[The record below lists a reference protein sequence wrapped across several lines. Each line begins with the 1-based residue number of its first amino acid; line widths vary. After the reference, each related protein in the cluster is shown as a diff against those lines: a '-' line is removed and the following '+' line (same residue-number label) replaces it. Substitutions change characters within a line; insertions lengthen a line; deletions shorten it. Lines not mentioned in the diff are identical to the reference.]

1 MLDEIM
7 PELNFDDPEVMRQ
20 AQEELK
26 QQKAKEYKDYVASL
40 SQKPAGYSQ
49 IDNLLTPER
58 DLSDD
63 VVNAVAKSQ
72 QVNPNSAAIQDQVA
86 LRRILS
92 AGSGGSKIPIFMP
105 GGVQLNTYDPAER
118 KRMDDWAKEPY
129 EQALKQNELNN
140 DNLRR
145 LTQAQ
150 NILDLQG
157 ARKSQNLKRVED
169 AQRMADELR
178 MKKDAINPNSYVSK
192 SAVEIFQKELAS
204 KSDNYMQSDHKTLKR
219 VVPQLDAMIADASG
233 KSKEEIE
240 RMAKSAQSVI
250 DAAEK
255 EAGLDVN
262 KQLGKA
268 RNFIMLK
275 NSDETHRSNEEKE
288 KDRDAD
294 RAAREARAAHALGK
308 ALGTGT
314 DAQTRKAL
322 NEITIPHT
330 VVSRVDALKNSIAN
344 SPDKV
349 GWMKRIETAISTP
362 FGQQSDEDAKL
373 IADLAFI
380 YQPHRK
386 KNFGVPSPGDNSIVA
401 QYFPALKNNPQAFMA
416 QLQSFR
422 DDNNYQ
428 VYNGLSDLVTTFK
441 QDIGISPDEITPD
454 NAYGIYGKIKGNISK
469 ATKGG
474 AAERIDPSEVN
485 KNAEAQSAIDWLE
498 KNKSQA
504 GQPKYEAFKR
514 IAKSKGYVK

>member
-1 MLDEIM
+1 MD
-7 PELNFDDPEVMRQ
+7 FTDDQYMQ
-20 AQEELK
+20 DAQEALK
-26 QQKAKEYKDYVASL
+26 QQKAKEYQDYINSL
-40 SQKPAGYSQ
+40 QQSPAGYSEMG
-49 IDNLLTPER
+49 NLLTPER
-58 DLSDD
+58 DLSKE
-63 VVNAVAKSQ
+63 VVNAVTKSQ
-72 QVNPNSAAIQDQVA
+72 QVNPNSPEIQDQVA

-92 AGSGGSKIPIFMP
+92 AGAGGSKIPIYMP
-105 GGVQLNTYDPAER
+105 GGLRIDTYKPEER
-118 KRMDDWAKEPY
+118 ARADKMAMEPY
-129 EQALKQNELNN
+129 ERALKQNELNN

-157 ARKSQNLKRVED
+157 ARKSQHIKRIED
-169 AQRMADELR
+169 VKRMNDELR
-178 MKKDAINPNSYVSK
+178 MKKDAINPNSFESK
-192 SAVEIFQKELAS
+192 SAVETFQKDINSAAERYA
-204 KSDNYMQSDHKTLKR
+204 QSTHPALKR
-219 VVPQLDAMIADASG
+219 VVPQLYEIAAAAQG
-233 KSKEEIE
+233 RSKAEIE
-240 RMAKSAQSVI
+240 RMAKSAQATI
-250 DAAEK
+250 DDARQ

-262 KQLGKA
+262 KQLGST

-294 RAAREARAAHALGK
+294 RAAKASRAAHVLGK

-314 DAQTRKAL
+314 DSGTLKAL
-322 NEITIPHT
+322 DKITVPHT

-349 GWMKRIETAISTP
+349 GWMKRIETAIATP
-362 FGQQSDEDAKL
+362 IGQQSPEDAKL

-380 YQPHRK
+380 YQPYRK
-386 KNFGVPSPGDNSIVA
+386 KNYGVPSAGDNAIVQ
-401 QYFPALKNNPQAFMA
+401 QYFPALKNNPQAFMS

-441 QDIGISPDEITPD
+441 QDVGISPEEITPE

-474 AAERIDPSEVN
+474 QADKVDTTEIN
-485 KNAEAQSAIDWLE
+485 KNSVQSKEKENAIKWLNA
-498 KNKSQA
+498 NKKLQ
-504 GQPKYEAFKR
+504 GQPVYESFKR
-514 IAKSKGYVK
+514 VAKSKGYIQ